1 MSRLVRFKNS
11 GILKAFNRHGNVI
24 LQHEIQAQTRL
35 LAITYNTVYS
45 FNGVEFGVCEGEGE
59 LDFLDYPK
67 NLDFLKLKAS
77 VIDRYLTRQTFPS
90 DEYQR
95 QLLRDFMNVYEKNL
109 EKGCYYL
116 VPRFFK
122 EREKELLTNKK
133 FKSLRNEV

>member
-11 GILKAFNRHGNVI
+11 GILKAFNKHGALI
-24 LQHEIQAQTRL
+24 FKQELQAQTRQ
-35 LAITYNTVYS
+35 LAITYNTIYS
-45 FNGVEFGVCEGEGE
+45 FNDIEFGVCDGIGV

-77 VIDRYLTRQTFPS
+77 VIDRYLTKQILPS

-95 QLLRDFMNVYEKNL
+95 KLLKDFMNVYEKNL

-122 EREKELLTNKK
+122 EREKELLAKK
-133 FKSLRNEV
+133 NLKSL